1 MADPGQ
7 TKSTHMHSRGPIRL
21 PRRKWLIGAAAAA
34 LMFLSYLWAGYV
46 LAPRLIRSEAIRW
59 ATQHPGLSLGI
70 GAIKVD
76 PLRLT
81 VSIRAIRLSNRDSA
95 LFTLGRLYVA
105 ISPLSLIERGY
116 DISALDLDQPAIHVV
131 MGADGA
137 LNLTALR
144 SPSGPGSG
152 PSPLVRIDDLRISQG
167 ALSYADLGRTPAAR
181 ITLAPI
187 NFRLT
192 RFRTRGG
199 PNGRFVLQADGDGAS
214 LAWQGQV
221 SLSPFASRGAVSLNG
236 LEARLLAQF
245 LPPHL
250 PMTPQAGK
258 LSLSAQYDVAHG
270 ARGLDSRLSAVDF
283 TASGLDLLGSALHGN
298 VRIARIEADSGGLHI
313 AGGGSAT
320 GSLPALTLN
329 DLQLTGTG
337 PAAGETLRLAR
348 LSLEGI
354 RLDEGQH
361 RISASSL
368 DLAGISLP
376 LRRTRD
382 GTITLLRVLPASTP
396 PHASAAGS
404 AGSHPTAWRFRLA
417 HLSVTDAVA
426 PVEDRA
432 VSPAARFRVTLH
444 SLTAT
449 SLSDDLE
456 RAVPFS
462 VRASIDRAYLALDG
476 RITPANRSAALW
488 LSLAHLSLKTFTPYL
503 PLAPSAELHSG
514 ELGARGFA
522 ELAKG
527 KLLRVG
533 GRLDARNLQLRD
545 RAAGTG
551 LFGWRDLR
559 LSGLEYRPAHLL
571 IGRARLIAPTGLI
584 EILPNRTLNL
594 AALAPPRAEAGA
606 PTAHAPRPPVAQSRQ
621 APAFAA
627 LLRRLDI
634 EKGSITFADDSIEP
648 HFRAPIDDLHGTIR
662 NVSTSHSAIA
672 SVSLAGQVI
681 NRYSPVTVAGSFNPY
696 GLGRSTDIRVA
707 FENIQLP
714 IFNPYSDFYAGY
726 AIAKG
731 TLSTRFHYRIVNREL
746 HADHHI
752 VIDQLQWGGPSGS
765 KHRVSWPIRLAT
777 ALLKNRAGVIRLDL
791 PVTGSLDNPSF
802 DIWPVVWTML
812 RHLLEKAALAPFDLI
827 GKLFAGA
834 QKAQFIDFAPG
845 SAALPPGA
853 ATSLTALAHA
863 LAQRPAVQVDV
874 PAGPAG
880 ATDEV
885 AIEDAR
891 IDGLLSARTGG
902 HRRESAPLSLS
913 KQLRALASLYRARLK
928 KRPVYPAHLPPPAAS
943 AAGSPGA
950 SPADKTRALEQAE
963 IQWLRR
969 QLRPTVRPSA
979 GTLAALGLARA
990 THVQDALL
998 AKGILKPGR
1007 VFLTSNE
1014 SGTPWGDR
1022 IRIKLALK

>member
-1 MADPGQ
+1 
-7 TKSTHMHSRGPIRL
+7 MHSRAPIRL
-21 PRRKWLIGAAAAA
+21 PGRRWLIGAAVAA
-34 LMFLSYLWAGYV
+34 LLFLSYLWAGYV
-46 LAPRLIRSEAIRW
+46 LAPRLIRSEATRW
-59 ATQHPGLSLGI
+59 TSQHPGLSLAL

-76 PLRLT
+76 PLRFTL
-81 VSIRAIRLSNRDSA
+81 SIRAIRLADRGSA

-105 ISPLSLIERGY
+105 VSPLSLFDRGY
-116 DISALDLDQPAIHVV
+116 DITALNLDRPVVHVV
-131 MGADGA
+131 VGADGT
-137 LNLTALR
+137 LNLAALR
-144 SPSGPGSG
+144 GPAGPGSG
-152 PSPLVRIDDLRISQG
+152 PAPLVRIDDLRISQG
-167 ALSYADLGRTPAAR
+167 ALSFTDLGRNPAAR
-181 ITLAPI
+181 LALAPI
-187 NFRLT
+187 NFHLT
-192 RFRTRGG
+192 RFRTRGA
-199 PNGRFVLQADGDGAS
+199 PNGRFALQADGDGAS
-214 LAWQGQV
+214 LAWQGRV

-236 LEARLLAQF
+236 LRARLLAQF

-250 PMTPQAGK
+250 PMTPEAGQ

-270 ARGLDSRLSAVDF
+270 AQGLDTRLSAVDF
-283 TASGLDLLGSALHGN
+283 TATGLDLRGSELHGD
-298 VRIARIEADSGGLHI
+298 VHIARIEANSGGLHV
-313 AGGGSAT
+313 ANGTAAT

-329 DLQLTGTG
+329 GLQLSGTG
-337 PAAGETLRLAR
+337 PAAGQTLRLAR
-348 LSLEGI
+348 LSLEGT

-368 DLAGISLP
+368 DLAGISIP
-376 LRRTRD
+376 VRRT
-382 GTITLLRVLPASTP
+382 GSGQIALLRFLPASSPTHTP
-396 PHASAAGS
+396 AAGS
-404 AGSHPTAWRFRLA
+404 TRSRHAAWRFQLA
-417 HLSVTDAVA
+417 HLTVRDAVA

-444 SLTAT
+444 SLTVT

-456 RAVPFS
+456 RAIPFS

-476 RITPANRSAALW
+476 RVTPASRSAALW

-514 ELGARGFA
+514 ELGMRGFA
-522 ELAKG
+522 ELAG
-527 KLLRVG
+527 GTLIRVS
-533 GRLDARNLQLRD
+533 GRLDARDVRLLG

-551 LFGWRDLR
+551 LFGWRDLS
-559 LSGLEYRPAHLL
+559 LSGLEFRPAHLL
-571 IGRARLIAPTGLI
+571 IGRARLTAPTGLI

-594 AALAPPRAEAGA
+594 LALAPPRAKAGA
-606 PTAHAPRPPVAQSRQ
+606 LPAHAPRRPVAQPRQ
-621 APAFAA
+621 GPAFAA

-634 EKGSITFADDSIEP
+634 EGGSITFADESIEP
-648 HFRAPIDDLHGTIR
+648 HFRAPIDELHGTIG
-662 NVSTSHSAIA
+662 NVSTSRSAIA
-672 SVSLAGQVI
+672 HVSLAGQVI
-681 NRYSPVTVAGSFNPY
+681 NRYSPVTVAGTFNPY

-765 KHRVSWPIRLAT
+765 QHRVGWPIRLAT

-791 PVTGSLDNPSF
+791 PVTGSLDNPHF
-802 DIWPVVWTML
+802 DIWPIVWTML

-827 GKLFAGA
+827 GRLFAGA
-834 QKAQFIDFAPG
+834 QKAQYIEFVPG
-845 SAALPPGA
+845 SAALPPDA
-853 ATSLTALAHA
+853 ANSLTALAHA

-880 ATDEV
+880 ATDEA

-891 IDGLLSARTGG
+891 IDALLIARTGG
-902 HRRESAPLSLS
+902 HRPKSGPLSLG
-913 KQLRALASLYRARLK
+913 KQLRALASLYRERLK
-928 KRPVYPAHLPPPAAS
+928 KRPVYPPPRPPLPAAS
-943 AAGSPGA
+943 AADSTGA
-950 SPADKTRALEQAE
+950 SPADKTRLLEQSK

-969 QLRPTVRPSA
+969 ELRPTVRPSA

-990 THVQDALL
+990 TRVQDALL
-998 AKGILKPGR
+998 AKGILKPDR
-1007 VFLTSNE
+1007 VFLTASE
-1014 SGTPWGDR
+1014 SGTPWRDR

>member
-1 MADPGQ
+1 
-7 TKSTHMHSRGPIRL
+7 MHSRAPIRL
-21 PRRKWLIGAAAAA
+21 PGRKWLIGAALAA
-34 LMFLSYLWAGYV
+34 LLVLAYLWAGYV
-46 LAPRLIRSEAIRW
+46 LAPRLIRSGAARW
-59 ATQHPGLSLGI
+59 AGEHPGVSFGL

-76 PLRLT
+76 PLRFTL
-81 VSIRAIRLSNRDSA
+81 SIRAIRLADRGA
-95 LFTLGRLYVA
+95 PLFTLGRLYVA
-105 ISPLSLIERGY
+105 ISPLSLFERGY
-116 DISALDLDQPAIHVV
+116 DITALDLDEPAIQVV

-137 LNLTALR
+137 LNLAALR
-144 SPSGPGSG
+144 GPSRPGSG
-152 PSPLVRIDDLRISQG
+152 PSPLVRIDDLRISRG
-167 ALSYADLGRTPAAR
+167 ALSYTDLGRTPAAR
-181 ITLAPI
+181 ITLTPI
-187 NFRLT
+187 NLRLT

-199 PNGRFVLQADGDGAS
+199 PNGEFVLQANGDGAS

-221 SLSPFASRGAVSLNG
+221 SLSPFASRGAVSVTG

-245 LPPHL
+245 LPPRL
-250 PMTPQAGK
+250 PMTAQAGQ

-270 ARGLDSRLSAVDF
+270 ARGLDTRLSAVDF
-283 TASGLDLLGSALHGN
+283 AATDLDLHGN
-298 VRIARIEADSGGLHI
+298 ALQGNVHIARIEANSGGLHI
-313 AGGGSAT
+313 AGGASAT
-320 GSLPALTLN
+320 GSLPTLTLRG
-329 DLQLTGTG
+329 LKLTGTG
-337 PAAGETLRLAR
+337 PAAGQTLRLAR
-348 LSLEGI
+348 LSLEGS
-354 RLDEGQH
+354 RLDAGAH

-368 DLAGISLP
+368 ALAGISMP
-376 LRRTRD
+376 VRRTR
-382 GTITLLRVLPASTP
+382 GGRITLLRFLPAAPRAHES
-396 PHASAAGS
+396 SAGS
-404 AGSHPTAWRFRLA
+404 ARSHSAAWQFQLA
-417 HLSVTDAVA
+417 HLSVTDAVV

-432 VSPAARFRVTLH
+432 VSPATRFRVTLH
-444 SLTAT
+444 SLTAS
-449 SLSDDLE
+449 SLSDDLA

-462 VRASIDRAYLALDG
+462 VRASIERAYLALDG
-476 RITPANRSAALW
+476 RVTPASRSAALW
-488 LSLAHLSLKTFTPYL
+488 LSLAHLSLRPFTPYL
-503 PLAPSAELHSG
+503 PLAPSAALHSG
-514 ELGARGFA
+514 ELGVRGFA

-527 KLLRVG
+527 RLLRVG
-533 GRLDARNLQLRD
+533 GRLDARDVRLRD

-551 LFGWRDLR
+551 LFGWRDLS
-559 LSGLEYRPAHLL
+559 LSGLEYRPAHLV

-594 AALAPPRAEAGA
+594 AALASPHAKTTALPA
-606 PTAHAPRPPVAQSRQ
+606 PAPRRPVARPRP

-634 EKGSITFADDSIEP
+634 EKGSITFADESIEP
-648 HFRAPIDDLHGTIR
+648 HFRAPIDELHGTIS

-672 SVSLAGQVI
+672 RISLAGEVI
-681 NRYSPVTVAGSFNPY
+681 NRYSPVTVRGTFNPY

-777 ALLKNRAGVIRLDL
+777 ALLKNRAGVIHLDL
-791 PVTGSLDNPSF
+791 PVSGSLDNPHF
-802 DIWPVVWTML
+802 DIWPVVWMML

-827 GKLFAGA
+827 GRLFAGA
-834 QKAQFIDFAPG
+834 QKAQYIDFLPG
-845 SAALPPGA
+845 SAALSPGA
-853 ATSLTALAHA
+853 AESLRALAHA

-880 ATDEV
+880 AEDEV

-891 IDGLLSARTGG
+891 IDALLAARAGG
-902 HRRESAPLSLS
+902 RQRGSAPPSLS
-913 KQLRALASLYRARLK
+913 GQLRALASLYRARLK
-928 KRPVYPAHLPPPAAS
+928 KRPAYPAHLPLPAAP

-950 SPADKTRALEQAE
+950 SPANKTRLLEQAR

-969 QLRPTVRPSA
+969 QLRPSVQPSA

-990 THVQDALL
+990 AHVQDALL
-998 AKGILKPGR
+998 TQGILKPDR
-1007 VFLTSNE
+1007 VFLTANE
-1014 SGTPWGDR
+1014 SGTPWRDR